1 MADLVPGLE
10 KECRTD
16 LQSRD
21 RGIYLPDNPTA
32 LAKGTRSTLVKI
44 NGSRRK
50 RSCKAQ
56 VTPVLDCSLTLST
69 RESCWV
75 IIKGE
80 VYDVT
85 NFLDHHP
92 GGAAI
97 ILKYAGKDATY
108 Q

>member
-1 MADLVPGLE
+1 M
-10 KECRTD
+10 
-16 LQSRD
+16 
-21 RGIYLPDNPTA
+21 
-32 LAKGTRSTLVKI
+32 
-44 NGSRRK
+44 
-50 RSCKAQ
+50 
-56 VTPVLDCSLTLST
+56 VLDGKEVSKHKYIRPTFFSLPTFADMSSS

-85 NFLDHHP
+85 NFLDDHP

-97 ILKYAGKDATY
+97 ILKYGGKDATY

>member
-1 MADLVPGLE
+1 M
-10 KECRTD
+10 
-16 LQSRD
+16 
-21 RGIYLPDNPTA
+21 
-32 LAKGTRSTLVKI
+32 
-44 NGSRRK
+44 
-50 RSCKAQ
+50 
-56 VTPVLDCSLTLST
+56 VLDGKEVAKHKSPVPEIKANSSS

-85 NFLDHHP
+85 NFLDDHP

-97 ILKYAGKDATY
+97 ILKYGGKDATY

>member
-1 MADLVPGLE
+1 MVLNG
-10 KECRTD
+10 KEVAKHKYPR
-16 LQSRD
+16 
-21 RGIYLPDNPTA
+21 LP
-32 LAKGTRSTLVKI
+32 LY
-44 NGSRRK
+44 
-50 RSCKAQ
+50 
-56 VTPVLDCSLTLST
+56 SLILSS

-85 NFLDHHP
+85 DFLDDHP

-97 ILKYAGKDATY
+97 ILKYGGKDATY

>member
-1 MADLVPGLE
+1 MEGRSQNTSNLPSLLSLV
-10 KECRTD
+10 
-16 LQSRD
+16 D
-21 RGIYLPDNPTA
+21 RIY
-32 LAKGTRSTLVKI
+32 S
-44 NGSRRK
+44 S
-50 RSCKAQ
+50 
-56 VTPVLDCSLTLST
+56 

-85 NFLDHHP
+85 DFLDDHP

-97 ILKYAGKDATY
+97 ILKYGGKDATY

>member
-1 MADLVPGLE
+1 MSERMLM
-10 KECRTD
+10 
-16 LQSRD
+16 
-21 RGIYLPDNPTA
+21 
-32 LAKGTRSTLVKI
+32 
-44 NGSRRK
+44 
-50 RSCKAQ
+50 
-56 VTPVLDCSLTLST
+56 LSS

-85 NFLDHHP
+85 NFLDDHP

-97 ILKYAGKDATY
+97 ILKYGGKDATY

>member
-1 MADLVPGLE
+1 M
-10 KECRTD
+10 
-16 LQSRD
+16 
-21 RGIYLPDNPTA
+21 
-32 LAKGTRSTLVKI
+32 
-44 NGSRRK
+44 
-50 RSCKAQ
+50 
-56 VTPVLDCSLTLST
+56 VLDGKEVAKHKLPLFKSDANNSS

-85 NFLDHHP
+85 NFLDDHP

-97 ILKYAGKDATY
+97 ILKYGGTDATY